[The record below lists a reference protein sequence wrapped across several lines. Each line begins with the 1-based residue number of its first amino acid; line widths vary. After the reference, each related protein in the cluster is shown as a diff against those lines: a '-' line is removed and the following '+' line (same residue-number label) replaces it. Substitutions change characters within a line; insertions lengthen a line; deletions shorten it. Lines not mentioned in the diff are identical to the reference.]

1 LTAIV
6 QTFAQKI
13 RGYWKSDRAWLTIN
27 RVLLTINRV
36 LLTINRVLLT
46 MSFDRNLVF
55 FAKIGTMG
63 KI

>member
-1 LTAIV
+1 LTEIV

-13 RGYWKSDRAWLTIN
+13 RGHWKSDRAWLTIN

>member
-27 RVLLTINRV
+27 RAW
-36 LLTINRVLLT
+36 LT
-46 MSFDRNLVF
+46 MRFDRNAIFL
-55 FAKIGTMG
+55 AKIGTIG
-63 KI
+63 KN

>member
-27 RVLLTINRV
+27 RAW
-36 LLTINRVLLT
+36 LT
-46 MSFDRNLVF
+46 MSFDRNAIFLT
-55 FAKIGTMG
+55 KIGTMG
-63 KI
+63 KN

>member
-27 RVLLTINRV
+27 RA
-36 LLTINRVLLT
+36 LLT

-63 KI
+63 KN

>member
-27 RVLLTINRV
+27 RAWLTINRAW
-36 LLTINRVLLT
+36 LT
-46 MSFDRNLVF
+46 MGFDRDTTF
-55 FAKIGTMG
+55 FAEIGTIG
-63 KI
+63 KN

>member
-13 RGYWKSDRAWLTIN
+13 RGYWKSDRALLTIN

>member
-27 RVLLTINRV
+27 RAW
-36 LLTINRVLLT
+36 LT
-46 MSFDRNLVF
+46 MSFDRNAIFL
-55 FAKIGTMG
+55 AEIGTIG
-63 KI
+63 KN

>member
-27 RVLLTINRV
+27 RAW
-36 LLTINRVLLT
+36 LT
-46 MSFDRNLVF
+46 MGFDRDTTF
-55 FAKIGTMG
+55 FAEIGTIG
-63 KI
+63 KN